1 MRNTLVLSRSQYLLR
16 FLEMPLGRSLLAL
29 SLAVEQILEQPKV
42 LLLQAKILSQQPFDH
57 AGKFAR
63 I

>member
-1 MRNTLVLSRSQYLLR
+1 
-16 FLEMPLGRSLLAL
+16 MPLGRSLLAL

-57 AGKFAR
+57 TGKFAR